1 MSRVGPNTAKPP
13 RLSTGAANIR
23 KRGWLSLAIYVKRL
37 KILNREYRSHRLA
50 PVWWEEEQL
59 SELVPPVVAGSTLL
73 ATSVPARTEMPAHL
87 GTI

>member
-1 MSRVGPNTAKPP
+1 
-13 RLSTGAANIR
+13 
-23 KRGWLSLAIYVKRL
+23 LAIYVKRL

-59 SELVPPVVAGSTLL
+59 SELVPPVVAGLTLL
-73 ATSVPARTEMPAHL
+73 ATSVPAWTEMPAPL

>member
-1 MSRVGPNTAKPP
+1 MSTTVPQYGKAPVVVHEGCQDP
-13 RLSTGAANIR
+13 
-23 KRGWLSLAIYVKRL
+23 KRGWLSLARYAKRL
-37 KILNREYRSHRLA
+37 KNLNRKYRSHRLA

-73 ATSVPARTEMPAHL
+73 ATSVPARTEMPAPL